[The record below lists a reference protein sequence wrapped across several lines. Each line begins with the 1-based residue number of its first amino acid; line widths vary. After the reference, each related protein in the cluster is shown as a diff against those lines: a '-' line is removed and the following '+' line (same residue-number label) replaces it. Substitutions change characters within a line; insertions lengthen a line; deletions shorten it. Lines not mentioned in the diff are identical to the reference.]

1 MMSLESMTSD
11 STPPLDPE
19 LETSAEQT
27 GLDDSQLVEGEAIV
41 DLNIPDDVAYDV
53 DDLGNGRL
61 AIQYWEADP

>member
-1 MMSLESMTSD
+1 MSPESMTSD
-11 STPPLDPE
+11 STLPLDPE